1 LRFRASHL
9 KVAVAQGAVDG
20 AGHPDPGAAAA
31 VPEATRGGVMG
42 YDDRREIFERLEALE
57 RMIRDGRGRRGH
69 DRDGDRGRDGGREH
83 GRDRDGRDRGGR
95 HHHHHDHCHHDD
107 RHDDR
112 RGRGGSDFEEKR
124 IIDTIVTL
132 VSEQMM
138 RMLDDRQARAQARN
152 GGDDHGDEKR
162 IVDLIVGLVSEHV
175 QEIVS
180 EELDRRLGRGP
191 LAGER
196 PPHDSGPDESSQS

>member
-1 LRFRASHL
+1 
-9 KVAVAQGAVDG
+9 
-20 AGHPDPGAAAA
+20 
-31 VPEATRGGVMG
+31 MG

-57 RMIRDGRGRRGH
+57 RMMRDGGGRRGD
-69 DRDGDRGRDGGREH
+69 DRRGDRGRDHGHDRE
-83 GRDRDGRDRGGR
+83 RGGR
-95 HHHHHDHCHHDD
+95 HHHHGDHCHHHDD

-112 RGRGGSDFEEKR
+112 RGRGDGNFEEKR

-138 RMLDDRQARAQARN
+138 RMLDDRQARAR
-152 GGDDHGDEKR
+152 GRDDAGERGDEKR

-191 LAGER
+191 HDGER
-196 PPHDSGPDESSQS
+196 PPLDSESDESNQS